1 MASEAHAYSVW
12 ALPPEEARV
21 RVKKLMDNLR
31 SEFGGPEFD
40 PHLTVVRAVT
50 LTPEDALDRFRSAC
64 NGVKAYSVHAR
75 GISIGTCLN
84 LIFDPTPQVV
94 ATSEHCCGHF
104 GFNRTA
110 AYRPHMSLLYAD
122 LTNEMMKKAE
132 ERATILDDSIANL
145 CFTVNRLALYI
156 TDEDKTLKSWKKV
169 AEYELQPI

>member
-84 LIFDPTPQVV
+84 LIFDPTPQVFWNGGSKCYYSYINV
-94 ATSEHCCGHF
+94 SFAINSKDQ
-104 GFNRTA
+104 FN
-110 AYRPHMSLLYAD
+110 
-122 LTNEMMKKAE
+122 
-132 ERATILDDSIANL
+132 
-145 CFTVNRLALYI
+145 
-156 TDEDKTLKSWKKV
+156 
-169 AEYELQPI
+169 